1 MVRCAPSGVPT
12 IGAPEPTAHGNS
24 PGTCAVVPVML
35 EGGAGSIVNVASEAG
50 LRGNASGNAYT
61 TSKHGVIGLSADED
75 PSAATLIALADMME
89 SSGIF
94 SVMVDPVYK
103 QSYGQALKSDLES
116 RTDHTVTIL
125 EVFLALGPYKDPSG
139 NADYL
144 DQLQRNL
151 VSLKAGLGV
160 A

>member
-1 MVRCAPSGVPT
+1 MSPSVSIARLVVT
-12 IGAPEPTAHGNS
+12 VTAV
-24 PGTCAVVPVML
+24 TVPVQLVIVCPVRMFSLQEEAKLDVESRGFLMFL
-35 EGGAGSIVNVASEAG
+35 EQ
-50 LRGNASGNAYT
+50 
-61 TSKHGVIGLSADED
+61 HGVIGLSADED

-125 EVFLALGPYKDPSG
+125 DVFLALGPYKDPSG